1 MGNRVSLNLT
11 TESLPGQMAA
21 VGRAPAESTWFVG
34 ESWVVDSAP
43 PSRIDG
49 ASAEL
54 VRSHDP
60 NNTAITRTRS
70 RSEHPITISSNVPPT
85 PSDEI
90 TIQWPN
96 HDLVGGGAD
105 MSPVPG
111 RRRVSAAAIA
121 CPIDRGSPAETPKS
135 RGGDPMG
142 ITAAAHAAGTV
153 GTAGSEARSTAV
165 AGGAKPTGAGGTKPT
180 GAGGAMP
187 ARAGLLLRRTA
198 TSPAR
203 RKALRRPGA
212 HPDSG

>member
-1 MGNRVSLNLT
+1 
-11 TESLPGQMAA
+11 
-21 VGRAPAESTWFVG
+21 
-34 ESWVVDSAP
+34 
-43 PSRIDG
+43 
-49 ASAEL
+49 
-54 VRSHDP
+54 
-60 NNTAITRTRS
+60 
-70 RSEHPITISSNVPPT
+70 
-85 PSDEI
+85 
-90 TIQWPN
+90 
-96 HDLVGGGAD
+96 

-153 GTAGSEARSTAV
+153 GAAGA
-165 AGGAKPTGAGGTKPT
+165 AGAAGTVGTVGTKPT

>member
-1 MGNRVSLNLT
+1 
-11 TESLPGQMAA
+11 
-21 VGRAPAESTWFVG
+21 
-34 ESWVVDSAP
+34 
-43 PSRIDG
+43 
-49 ASAEL
+49 
-54 VRSHDP
+54 
-60 NNTAITRTRS
+60 
-70 RSEHPITISSNVPPT
+70 
-85 PSDEI
+85 
-90 TIQWPN
+90 
-96 HDLVGGGAD
+96 

-142 ITAAAHAAGTV
+142 ITAAAHAAGTAGAAGTV
-153 GTAGSEARSTAV
+153 GTV
-165 AGGAKPTGAGGTKPT
+165 GTKPT

>member
-1 MGNRVSLNLT
+1 
-11 TESLPGQMAA
+11 
-21 VGRAPAESTWFVG
+21 
-34 ESWVVDSAP
+34 
-43 PSRIDG
+43 
-49 ASAEL
+49 
-54 VRSHDP
+54 
-60 NNTAITRTRS
+60 
-70 RSEHPITISSNVPPT
+70 
-85 PSDEI
+85 
-90 TIQWPN
+90 
-96 HDLVGGGAD
+96 

-153 GTAGSEARSTAV
+153 GAAGA
-165 AGGAKPTGAGGTKPT
+165 AGTVGTVGTKPT

>member
-1 MGNRVSLNLT
+1 
-11 TESLPGQMAA
+11 
-21 VGRAPAESTWFVG
+21 
-34 ESWVVDSAP
+34 
-43 PSRIDG
+43 
-49 ASAEL
+49 
-54 VRSHDP
+54 
-60 NNTAITRTRS
+60 
-70 RSEHPITISSNVPPT
+70 
-85 PSDEI
+85 
-90 TIQWPN
+90 
-96 HDLVGGGAD
+96 

-153 GTAGSEARSTAV
+153 GAAGA
-165 AGGAKPTGAGGTKPT
+165 AGTVGTKPT

>member
-1 MGNRVSLNLT
+1 
-11 TESLPGQMAA
+11 
-21 VGRAPAESTWFVG
+21 
-34 ESWVVDSAP
+34 
-43 PSRIDG
+43 
-49 ASAEL
+49 
-54 VRSHDP
+54 
-60 NNTAITRTRS
+60 
-70 RSEHPITISSNVPPT
+70 
-85 PSDEI
+85 
-90 TIQWPN
+90 
-96 HDLVGGGAD
+96 

-142 ITAAAHAAGTV
+142 ITAAAHAAGTAGAA
-153 GTAGSEARSTAV
+153 GTV
-165 AGGAKPTGAGGTKPT
+165 GTKPT

>member
-153 GTAGSEARSTAV
+153 GAAGAAGTVGTVRAAGTAGTV
-165 AGGAKPTGAGGTKPT
+165 GTKPT

>member
-1 MGNRVSLNLT
+1 MNLT

-90 TIQWPN
+90 MIPGAN

-142 ITAAAHAAGTV
+142 ITAAAHAAGAAGTARAAGAAGTV
-153 GTAGSEARSTAV
+153 RAAGTAGTV
-165 AGGAKPTGAGGTKPT
+165 GTKPT